1 MKRGVIAYAAVLLVA
16 LVLAYRSWTHEGDVD
31 LSEATVVIAG
41 DPEDLEGIDYSS
53 DKIDVS
59 LDVLE
64 DAHGKYV
71 WVTATPKGTAE
82 KKEEE
87 TKEPPDPHAPPKEEE
102 DDGKAEEF
110 KAGKSGD
117 TIVEGMAPFVVK
129 RQLEGVS
136 DDQLAELGLSPPE
149 GSLTI
154 RRKGRDPKTFE
165 LGGGKYGG
173 SNFYARDPEDGKI
186 YLVDGTLIR
195 PLQSA
200 KRTLPDRTLVGVA
213 NNEIEKIEVRSGD
226 ASATFVQHN
235 PDDAEANFWSTAGS
249 ESKNAAAATWV
260 DKTLAMRSS
269 SYIPASAEPEG
280 LEEAFS
286 FTAFTSDKKQVTV
299 TVYRAWVEGGE
310 ESWYARSEHT
320 RALVQLHRS
329 AASDAHADLATVMD
343 SGV

>member
-1 MKRGVIAYAAVLLVA
+1 MKRALIVYTALLLTA
-16 LVLAYRSWTHEGDVD
+16 LVLAYNAWTKEDEAD
-31 LSEATVVIAG
+31 LSEATVVLSI

-53 DKIDVS
+53 DKIDVT

-71 WVTATPKGTAE
+71 WVTATPKATEE
-82 KKEEE
+82 KEDE
-87 TKEPPDPHAPPKEEE
+87 TKADAPPDPHAPPPQE
-102 DDGKAEEF
+102 DDGKVEEF

-117 TIVEGMAPFVVK
+117 AIVEGLAPFVVE
-129 RQLEGVS
+129 RQLEGVG
-136 DDQLAELGLSPPE
+136 DDQLGELGLDPPE
-149 GSLTI
+149 GTLTI

-165 LGGGKYGG
+165 LGGSKYGG
-173 SNFYARDPEDGKI
+173 NNFYARDPDDGKI
-186 YLVDGTLIR
+186 YVINGTLIR

-200 KRTLPDRTLVGVA
+200 KRTLPDRTLVGVP

-249 ESKNAAAATWV
+249 EEKNAAAMTWI
-260 DKTLAMRSS
+260 DKTLTMRSS
-269 SYIPASAEPEG
+269 SFISAASEPEG

-286 FTAFTSDKKQVTV
+286 FTAFTTDKNQVNV
-299 TVYRAWVEGGE
+299 TFYRGWGEGDE
-310 ESWYARSEHT
+310 ESWYARSDHT
-320 RALVQLHRS
+320 RALVQLHRT
-329 AASDAHADLATVMD
+329 AASDANTDVAGVLD